1 MGTAT
6 ELAKLKDALKTKEEK
21 RVPFDYYRGKMAGIE
36 KTHKETEDP
45 KKRARWV
52 SNIAKQ
58 TEANKEYH
66 KACNEVKDLLTLLE
80 ERAKVTCD

>member
-1 MGTAT
+1 VGTAT

-21 RVPFDYYRGKMAGIE
+21 RVPFDYYRGKMSGIE

-45 KKRARWV
+45 KKRARWLKNV
-52 SNIAKQ
+52 GKQ
-58 TEANKEYH
+58 TDANKEYY
-66 KACNEVKDLLTLLE
+66 KAYNDVKDLLTLLE

>member
-45 KKRARWV
+45 KKRARWLN
-52 SNIAKQ
+52 NIAKQ

-66 KACNEVKDLLTLLE
+66 KACNDVKDLLT
-80 ERAKVTCD
+80 KIQMC